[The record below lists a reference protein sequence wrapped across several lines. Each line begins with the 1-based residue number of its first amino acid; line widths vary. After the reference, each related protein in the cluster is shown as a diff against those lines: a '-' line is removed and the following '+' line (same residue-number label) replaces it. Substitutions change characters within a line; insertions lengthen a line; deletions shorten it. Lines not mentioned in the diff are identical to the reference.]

1 MALSL
6 SRASFVASTGK
17 IGSFVPPSIWTGRG
31 AISPSDVGHLS
42 VFEDAGNVVV
52 NAVAQA
58 EDAGFE
64 GVEVAADDG
73 DFDSGIKGCGEER
86 NFPRHLKYP

>member
-1 MALSL
+1 
-6 SRASFVASTGK
+6 
-17 IGSFVPPSIWTGRG
+17 
-31 AISPSDVGHLS
+31 
-42 VFEDAGNVVV
+42 
-52 NAVAQA
+52 VAQA